1 MTAASNEVTV
11 HSDGRHELAPQTEAT
26 IADSPLYNAD
36 LAPVPLE
43 RRNWTTYSYMAL
55 WIGMAIN
62 IPSWTLAAGLIAL
75 GMDWVQAVFTVMLG
89 NVIVLVPMLL
99 ISHAGTKYGIPYPV
113 FARSSFG
120 VLGANLPALIRA
132 GVACGWFG
140 IQTWIGGLAT
150 FGVIGA
156 ILGPDSWWATATPV
170 GFLWIAAQP
179 WTLWLS
185 FLIFWLINLYI
196 ILKGMNTLR
205 VFESWSA
212 PFLVGVAVLLTIWM
226 IAAAGGVGPILDQP
240 NMVDGVVDLA
250 FDDLLRRI
258 RRQVC
263 VNRAIMPRVFKA
275 RSRYCQNA
283 GVRLSAGLVMTTH
296 LLFLRDNEDPLHLW
310 RRLG

>member
-1 MTAASNEVTV
+1 MTAASYEATV
-11 HSDGRHELAPQTEAT
+11 HPDGRHELTPQAEAT
-26 IADSPLYNAD
+26 IVDSPLYNED

-89 NVIVLVPMLL
+89 NVVVLVPMLL

-150 FGVIGA
+150 FFLVGA
-156 ILGPDSWWATATPV
+156 MLGESSFWATA
-170 GFLWIAAQP
+170 
-179 WTLWLS
+179 
-185 FLIFWLINLYI
+185 
-196 ILKGMNTLR
+196 
-205 VFESWSA
+205 
-212 PFLVGVAVLLTIWM
+212 
-226 IAAAGGVGPILDQP
+226 
-240 NMVDGVVDLA
+240 
-250 FDDLLRRI
+250 
-258 RRQVC
+258 
-263 VNRAIMPRVFKA
+263 
-275 RSRYCQNA
+275 
-283 GVRLSAGLVMTTH
+283 
-296 LLFLRDNEDPLHLW
+296 
-310 RRLG
+310 